1 MARNVHI
8 AGADEL
14 AALLKLLPKNIERN
28 IMRSALRYG
37 ARVIANEAKKNI
49 TTEDTG
55 ALKRSI
61 RTSSRSQRGTVF
73 AYARAG
79 GKRSGAKKD
88 QAAFYAAFI
97 EYGSAAHEI
106 KAKKAPLLSFV
117 ARDGRRVL
125 TKFIPDHPGIKARPF
140 MRPAFDAKAD
150 AAVEAVAKRIRQRLS
165 KEGLLS
171 PAPEGSD
178 DVG

>member
-8 AGADEL
+8 AGAEEL

-55 ALKRSI
+55 ALKRSV

-97 EYGSAAHEI
+97 EYGSAAHLI
-106 KAKKAPLLSFV
+106 KPKKTNFLSFI
-117 ARDGRRVL
+117 AKDGRRVT
-125 TKFIPDHPGIKARPF
+125 TKLVSHPGIKARPF
-140 MRPAFDAKAD
+140 MRPEFDAKAD
-150 AAVEAVAKRIRQRLS
+150 AAVAAVANRIRQRLS